1 MRAANEAAH
10 ALGARRRVLCRCVR
24 DARTRAAGASPGP
37 EVVPSY
43 GFTLWRPRNETRHE
57 ILNRRLLMGTFRGG
71 VYPGYISTKI
81 VSCRVAEFYF
91 ASWRLRRAPG
101 EVSPSVQRRHT
112 RPLLFL
118 AAPLELASAHPAP
131 AAHASPLVDPR
142 GRCVCTLGRRQGTCF
157 YPPPELF
164 RSRRMQQPCH
174 FPDTC

>member
-57 ILNRRLLMGTFRGG
+57 ILIGG
-71 VYPGYISTKI
+71 YSSAHFAGGISRVYLGKI

-118 AAPLELASAHPAP
+118 VAPLELASAHPAP

-142 GRCVCTLGRRQGTCF
+142 GRCVCTLGRTQGKCV
-157 YPPPELF
+157 YPPPNRVALDGCTTSLSL
-164 RSRRMQQPCH
+164 RV
-174 FPDTC
+174 